1 VLGEMCDS
9 SARIVRVPRT
19 VVFGMGHMSE
29 LMLGLLGKKSPLS
42 RYRLRSALAL
52 RRFASLRAESLLGW
66 KPKVG
71 VRDGIRR
78 VRESTPPQS

>member
-1 VLGEMCDS
+1 MCDP
-9 SARIVRVPRT
+9 SARIVRVPRP

-52 RRFASLRAESLLGW
+52 RRFTSLRAESLLGW

-78 VRESTPPQS
+78 VRESTPPQG